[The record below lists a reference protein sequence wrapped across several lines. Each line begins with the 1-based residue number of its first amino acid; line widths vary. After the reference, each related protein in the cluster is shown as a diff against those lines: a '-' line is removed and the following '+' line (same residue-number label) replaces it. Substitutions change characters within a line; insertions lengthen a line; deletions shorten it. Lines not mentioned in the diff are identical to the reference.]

1 MGELE
6 DEFRPLFVEEA
17 KGHLER
23 IASGLLALE
32 SAPDDQAAIDGI
44 FREAHTMKG
53 AAGMVGMMRVSRL
66 AHRLED
72 LLVEL
77 RAGTRRSSPELTD
90 AMLLVLDGMGRLI
103 ASPSS
108 GDQDASDEAAL
119 ERLLPSSPP
128 PHPTA
133 ASAGV
138 PAPQAREQ
146 ASPQVG
152 RLDPPPA
159 AAPAAVAAIPPA
171 PPSVQPAASL
181 NAAAVI
187 PSTPLA
193 VAPLP
198 PWPPAASPAAPPS
211 PPPRPPAPT
220 ALEAALP
227 LPTVAAERPG
237 STSPQVGRPAATAP
251 HLDRK
256 QPDSATLEVPVAR
269 IDELN
274 RLVGEASA
282 AQLRVGHVFGSELH
296 LDPDAVTEYRE
307 LTKVINQLQEV
318 TERTRM
324 VPIGTLEP
332 ILHRTVRDVARAA
345 GKDVRWE
352 VSGEDVEVDRGV
364 LEELVSP
371 LLHLVRN
378 SVGHGVEMPEVRL
391 AAGKTKQAV
400 VGLHAAQVGSKV
412 VISISDDGAG
422 INVAAVRAS
431 AAKAGLD
438 VSALSE
444 EESLNLIFRSG
455 ISTAKVLTED
465 SGRGVGL
472 DVVATAVAAIHGLVE
487 VINHPGLGAEFR
499 IVVPITLTVVPC
511 LIVSISGQSFALPLQ
526 GIVRMLEAQ
535 HVQIVSGRQLAVVDG
550 RAIPVSD
557 LATLLGLPS
566 AEGGPW
572 VLLGTADS
580 SHAFQVE
587 TVLQKRDVVVRGLTG
602 RLRDLKSVSG
612 ASIEPNGT
620 ILLVLDVPNLL
631 ARAAS
636 VSITS
641 EATDKP
647 ALPAPQLS
655 VMVVDDA
662 LMVRELQR
670 SILERGGYAV
680 RTASDGAEALAM
692 LAEQPADLVV
702 TDVEMP
708 NLDGLRLI
716 QGIRRHPRLANV
728 PVLIVSSH
736 GSDEDH
742 QRGLDAG
749 ADAYIVKTSFDEVGL
764 LSAVS
769 RLLGRTAGAAHHNNG
784 VGAPAYSR
792 GVRPEQAA
800 TPK

>member
-6 DEFRPLFVEEA
+6 DEFRPLFIEEA

-119 ERLLPSSPP
+119 ERLLPTA
-128 PHPTA
+128 PT
-133 ASAGV
+133 
-138 PAPQAREQ
+138 
-146 ASPQVG
+146 
-152 RLDPPPA
+152 
-159 AAPAAVAAIPPA
+159 PAAVVPPA
-171 PPSVQPAASL
+171 GPS
-181 NAAAVI
+181 
-187 PSTPLA
+187 
-193 VAPLP
+193 LP
-198 PWPPAASPAAPPS
+198 
-211 PPPRPPAPT
+211 PT
-220 ALEAALP
+220 ALEVVLP
-227 LPTVAAERPG
+227 LPTVAAEPPSAAPAVEAVLPLPAAAAPPPAATPAVQVVLPLPTAAAGRPG
-237 STSPQVGRPAATAP
+237 STSPQVGRPGA
-251 HLDRK
+251 
-256 QPDSATLEVPVAR
+256 ATLEVPVAR

-307 LTKVINQLQEV
+307 LTTVINRLQEV

-324 VPIGTLEP
+324 VPVGTLEP

-378 SVGHGVEMPEVRL
+378 SVGHGVELPDQRR
-391 AAGKTKQAV
+391 AAGKAMQAV

-422 INVAAVRAS
+422 INVAAVRAA
-431 AAKAGLD
+431 AAKAGVD
-438 VSALSE
+438 VTTLTE
-444 EESLNLIFRSG
+444 EESLHLIFRSG
-455 ISTAKVLTED
+455 ISTAKVLTEE

-472 DVVATAVAAIHGLVE
+472 DVVATAIAAIHGTVQ
-487 VINHPGLGAEFR
+487 VVNHPGAGAEFR

-535 HVQIVSGRQLAVVDG
+535 HVQVVSGRRLAVVDG

-557 LATLLGLPS
+557 LAALLGLPS

-572 VLLGTADS
+572 VLLGTTEN

-612 ASIEPNGT
+612 ASIEPNGS
-620 ILLVLDVPNLL
+620 ILLVLDVQNLL
-631 ARAAS
+631 ERAN
-636 VSITS
+636 SIS
-641 EATDKP
+641 IAAEVANKP
-647 ALPAPQLS
+647 AAPAPQLS

-670 SILERGGYAV
+670 SILERGGYTV
-680 RTASDGAEALAM
+680 RTASDGAEALSM
-692 LAEQPADLVV
+692 LAELPADLVV

-708 NLDGLRLI
+708 NLDGLHLI
-716 QGIRRHPRLANV
+716 HSIREHPRLANI

-749 ADAYIVKTSFDEVGL
+749 ADAYIIKASFDEVGL

-769 RLLGRTAGAAHHNNG
+769 RLLGRTAA
-784 VGAPAYSR
+784 APAHRRNSAGALAR
-792 GVRPEQAA
+792 SKTLRPVEA
-800 TPK
+800 TTPRTQ

>member
-23 IASGLLALE
+23 IASGLLTLE

-90 AMLLVLDGMGRLI
+90 AMLLVLDGIGRLI

-119 ERLLPSSPP
+119 ERLLPTS
-128 PHPTA
+128 
-133 ASAGV
+133 
-138 PAPQAREQ
+138 PAP
-146 ASPQVG
+146 VVV
-152 RLDPPPA
+152 L
-159 AAPAAVAAIPPA
+159 
-171 PPSVQPAASL
+171 
-181 NAAAVI
+181 
-187 PSTPLA
+187 
-193 VAPLP
+193 PLP
-198 PWPPAASPAAPPS
+198 TGPS
-211 PPPRPPAPT
+211 LTPT
-220 ALEAALP
+220 ALEAVLP
-227 LPTVAAERPG
+227 LPTAAAARPG
-237 STSPQVGRPAATAP
+237 STSPQVGRLAPPAAAVPSPPPPPAAP
-251 HLDRK
+251 AVEAVLPLPPVAAERPGATSPQVGRPGHLDRK
-256 QPDSATLEVPVAR
+256 QPGAATLEVPVAR

-307 LTKVINQLQEV
+307 LTTVINQLQEV

-324 VPIGTLEP
+324 VPVGTLEP

-378 SVGHGVEMPEVRL
+378 SVGHGVELPDQRR
-391 AAGKTKQAV
+391 AAGKAMQAV

-412 VISISDDGAG
+412 VISISDDGGG

-431 AAKAGLD
+431 AVKAGVD
-438 VSALSE
+438 VTALTE
-444 EESLNLIFRSG
+444 EESLHLIFRSG

-472 DVVATAVAAIHGLVE
+472 DVVATAVAAIHGTVQ
-487 VINHPGLGAEFR
+487 VVNHPGAGAEFR

-535 HVQIVSGRQLAVVDG
+535 HVQVVSGRRLAVVDG

-557 LATLLGLPS
+557 LAALLGLPS
-566 AEGGPW
+566 AEEGPW
-572 VLLGTADS
+572 VLLGTAET

-612 ASIEPNGT
+612 ASIEPNGS
-620 ILLVLDVPNLL
+620 ILLVLDVQNLL
-631 ARAAS
+631 ERANS
-636 VSITS
+636 VSIAA
-641 EATDKP
+641 EVANKP
-647 ALPAPQLS
+647 ATPAAQLS

-670 SILERGGYAV
+670 SILERGGYSV
-680 RTASDGAEALAM
+680 RTASDGAEALGM
-692 LAEQPADLVV
+692 LAELPADLVV

-708 NLDGLRLI
+708 NLDGLHLI
-716 QGIRRHPRLANV
+716 ESIRRHPRLANI

-769 RLLGRTAGAAHHNNG
+769 RLLGRTG
-784 VGAPAYSR
+784 
-792 GVRPEQAA
+792 A
-800 TPK
+800 TPAHRRNGALAQSKTLRPVEATTPRTQ

>member
-23 IASGLLALE
+23 IAPGLLALE

-119 ERLLPSSPP
+119 ERLLPTSPTPAAMVP
-128 PHPTA
+128 PAGPPLTPTALEVVLPLPTA
-133 ASAGV
+133 AAERPPPP
-138 PAPQAREQ
+138 PAPPA
-146 ASPQVG
+146 AAAPSPP
-152 RLDPPPA
+152 PPPA
-159 AAPAAVAAIPPA
+159 APAV
-171 PPSVQPAASL
+171 
-181 NAAAVI
+181 
-187 PSTPLA
+187 
-193 VAPLP
+193 
-198 PWPPAASPAAPPS
+198 APPS
-211 PPPRPPAPT
+211 PAPAPAAPVPPAS
-220 ALEAALP
+220 A
-227 LPTVAAERPG
+227 G
-237 STSPQVGRPAATAP
+237 

-256 QPDSATLEVPVAR
+256 QPGAATLEVPVAR

-307 LTKVINQLQEV
+307 LTTVINRLQEV

-324 VPIGTLEP
+324 VPVGTLEP

-378 SVGHGVEMPEVRL
+378 SVGHGVELPDQRR
-391 AAGKTKQAV
+391 AAGKAMQAV

-431 AAKAGLD
+431 AVKAGVD
-438 VSALSE
+438 VTALTE
-444 EESLNLIFRSG
+444 EESLHLIFRSG
-455 ISTAKVLTED
+455 ISTAKVVTED

-472 DVVATAVAAIHGLVE
+472 DVVATAVAAIHGTVQ
-487 VINHPGLGAEFR
+487 VVNHPGVGAEFR

-535 HVQIVSGRQLAVVDG
+535 HVQVVSGRRLAVVDG

-557 LATLLGLPS
+557 LAALLGLPS
-566 AEGGPW
+566 ADEGPW
-572 VLLGTADS
+572 VLLGTAES

-587 TVLQKRDVVVRGLTG
+587 TVLQKRDVVVRGMTG

-612 ASIEPNGT
+612 ASIEPNGS

-631 ARAAS
+631 ERATSAKIAS
-636 VSITS
+636 DVS
-641 EATDKP
+641 DKP
-647 ALPAPQLS
+647 AAPPPQLS

-670 SILERGGYAV
+670 SILERGGYMV
-680 RTASDGAEALAM
+680 RTASDGAEALGM
-692 LAEQPADLVV
+692 LAERPADMFV
-702 TDVEMP
+702 TNVEIP
-708 NLDGLRLI
+708 NLAGLLPIESISRHALLTNMPI
-716 QGIRRHPRLANV
+716 QNE
-728 PVLIVSSH
+728 SSH
-736 GSDEDH
+736 
-742 QRGLDAG
+742 L
-749 ADAYIVKTSFDEVGL
+749 
-764 LSAVS
+764 
-769 RLLGRTAGAAHHNNG
+769 
-784 VGAPAYSR
+784 
-792 GVRPEQAA
+792 
-800 TPK
+800 

>member
-119 ERLLPSSPP
+119 ERLLPSSAPP
-128 PHPTA
+128 LPTVP
-133 ASAGV
+133 SAGV
-138 PAPQAREQ
+138 PAPVVTPPPTAIIPP
-146 ASPQVG
+146 APPAAIPTAAPAVAPVKAAPKTAAPPAP
-152 RLDPPPA
+152 PPPA
-159 AAPAAVAAIPPA
+159 AAPTQPSPPA
-171 PPSVQPAASL
+171 PASSGVLAPKAREVAQAA
-181 NAAAVI
+181 
-187 PSTPLA
+187 
-193 VAPLP
+193 
-198 PWPPAASPAAPPS
+198 
-211 PPPRPPAPT
+211 
-220 ALEAALP
+220 
-227 LPTVAAERPG
+227 
-237 STSPQVGRPAATAP
+237 

-256 QPDSATLEVPVAR
+256 QPDAATLEVPVAR

-296 LDPDAVTEYRE
+296 RNPDAVTEYRE

-324 VPIGTLEP
+324 VPVGTLEP

-352 VSGEDVEVDRGV
+352 VSGEEVEVDRGV

-378 SVGHGVEMPEVRL
+378 SVGHGVEMPETRL
-391 AAGKTKQAV
+391 AAGKTRQAV

-422 INVAAVRAS
+422 IDVAAVRAS
-431 AAKAGLD
+431 AAKAGVD
-438 VSALSE
+438 VSALNE
-444 EESLNLIFRSG
+444 VDSLHLIFRSG

-472 DVVATAVAAIHGLVE
+472 DVVATAVAAIHGTVE
-487 VINHPGLGAEFR
+487 VVNHPGLGAEFR

-535 HVQIVSGRQLAVVDG
+535 HVQVVSGRQLAVVDG
-550 RAIPVSD
+550 RAVPVAD
-557 LATLLGLPS
+557 LARLLGLPS

-572 VLLGTADS
+572 VLLGTAES
-580 SHAFQVE
+580 SHAFRVE

-612 ASIEPNGT
+612 ASIEPNGS
-620 ILLVLDVPNLL
+620 ILLVLDVPNLI

-636 VSITS
+636 VSVAS

-647 ALPAPQLS
+647 APPAAPLS

-670 SILERGGYAV
+670 SILERGGYTV
-680 RTASDGAEALAM
+680 RTASDGAEALGM
-692 LAEQPADLVV
+692 LAELPADLVV

-708 NLDGLRLI
+708 NLDGLHLI
-716 QGIRRHPRLANV
+716 QSIRRHPRLANI

-769 RLLGRTAGAAHHNNG
+769 RLLGCTAGAAPRRHN
-784 VGAPAYSR
+784 GADALAR
-792 GVRPEQAA
+792 GRSVQPDEAA
-800 TPK
+800 TRTRT

>member
-77 RAGTRRSSPELTD
+77 RAGSRRSSPELTD

-119 ERLLPSSPP
+119 ERLLPSSPTPVAAVDEKSAISPAIWTP
-128 PHPTA
+128 PHVPPPAVAAIAPQPPAAVPTEPPA
-133 ASAGV
+133 IAPL
-138 PAPQAREQ
+138 PAPPKPSA
-146 ASPQVG
+146 P
-152 RLDPPPA
+152 PPPA
-159 AAPAAVAAIPPA
+159 APV
-171 PPSVQPAASL
+171 SQ
-181 NAAAVI
+181 
-187 PSTPLA
+187 
-193 VAPLP
+193 
-198 PWPPAASPAAPPS
+198 PPAA
-211 PPPRPPAPT
+211 
-220 ALEAALP
+220 
-227 LPTVAAERPG
+227 
-237 STSPQVGRPAATAP
+237 

-324 VPIGTLEP
+324 VPVGTLEP
-332 ILHRTVRDVARAA
+332 ILHRTVRDVARSA

-352 VSGEDVEVDRGV
+352 ASGQDVEVDRGV

-378 SVGHGVEMPEVRL
+378 SVGHGVELPEARL
-391 AAGKTKQAV
+391 EAGKTKQAV

-422 INVAAVRAS
+422 INVAAVRTA
-431 AAKAGLD
+431 AAKAGIDITTLN
-438 VSALSE
+438 E
-444 EESLNLIFRSG
+444 EESLHLIFRSG

-472 DVVATAVAAIHGLVE
+472 DVVATAVAAIHGTVQ
-487 VINHPGLGAEFR
+487 VVNHPGLGAEFR

-535 HVQIVSGRQLAVVDG
+535 HVQVVSGRQLAVVDG

-557 LATLLGLPS
+557 LAALLGLPS
-566 AEGGPW
+566 AEKGPW
-572 VLLGTADS
+572 VLLGTTDS

-587 TVLQKRDVVVRGLTG
+587 TVMQKRDVVVRGLTG
-602 RLRDLKSVSG
+602 RLRELKSVSG
-612 ASIEPNGT
+612 ASIEPNGS

-631 ARAAS
+631 ARAAL
-636 VSITS
+636 VNIAS

-647 ALPAPQLS
+647 AAPAAQLS

-692 LAEQPADLVV
+692 LVELPADLVV

-708 NLDGLRLI
+708 NLDGLDLI
-716 QGIRRHPRLANV
+716 QSIRRHPRLANI
-728 PVLIVSSH
+728 PVLIVSTH

-769 RLLGRTAGAAHHNNG
+769 RLLGRTAGVAPHRHHG
-784 VGAPAYSR
+784 VLAPGTS
-792 GVRPEQAA
+792 VRPDQAA
-800 TPK
+800 TSRSA

>member
-119 ERLLPSSPP
+119 ERLLPTSPTP
-128 PHPTA
+128 VAVLESKPAVPVQASTLPARPTA
-133 ASAGV
+133 SV
-138 PAPQAREQ
+138 VAP
-146 ASPQVG
+146 
-152 RLDPPPA
+152 
-159 AAPAAVAAIPPA
+159 AAIPPA
-171 PPSVQPAASL
+171 PP
-181 NAAAVI
+181 AVVAI
-187 PSTPLA
+187 SPTPPSMQ
-193 VAPLP
+193 
-198 PWPPAASPAAPPS
+198 PPASPNPALVMPS
-211 PPPRPPAPT
+211 APPAP
-220 ALEAALP
+220 APASP
-227 LPTVAAERPG
+227 PRVAPA
-237 STSPQVGRPAATAP
+237 TQAPQPQPA

-256 QPDSATLEVPVAR
+256 QPDAATLEVPVAR

-324 VPIGTLEP
+324 VPVGTLEP

-352 VSGEDVEVDRGV
+352 VTGEDVEVDRGV

-378 SVGHGVEMPEVRL
+378 SVGHGVELPEQRL
-391 AAGKTKQAV
+391 AAGKTSQAV

-431 AAKAGLD
+431 AAKAGVD
-438 VSALSE
+438 VSALNE
-444 EESLNLIFRSG
+444 EESLHLIFRSG

-472 DVVATAVAAIHGLVE
+472 DVVATAVAAIHGTVQ
-487 VINHPGLGAEFR
+487 VVNHPGLGAEFR
-499 IVVPITLTVVPC
+499 IIVPITLTVVPC

-535 HVQIVSGRQLAVVDG
+535 HVQVVSGRQLAVVDG

-636 VSITS
+636 LTISS
-641 EATDKP
+641 ELSDKP
-647 ALPAPQLS
+647 SAPPAQLS

-680 RTASDGAEALAM
+680 RTASDGAEALGM
-692 LAEQPADLVV
+692 LAELPADLVV

-708 NLDGLRLI
+708 KLDGLQLI
-716 QGIRRHPRLANV
+716 RSIRRHPRLANI
-728 PVLIVSSH
+728 PILIVSSH
-736 GSDEDH
+736 GNDEDH

-769 RLLGRTAGAAHHNNG
+769 RLLGRTAGVAPHRHN
-784 VGAPAYSR
+784 GASALAQGR
-792 GVRPEQAA
+792 NVRPDEAA
-800 TPK
+800 KPRSA

>member
-103 ASPSS
+103 ASSSS

-119 ERLLPSSPP
+119 ERLLPTSPP
-128 PHPTA
+128 PVVVIPLPTA
-133 ASAGV
+133 AAEPPLPALAPPAAAV
-138 PAPQAREQ
+138 P
-146 ASPQVG
+146 SPP
-152 RLDPPPA
+152 PPPA
-159 AAPAAVAAIPPA
+159 APAVEAV
-171 PPSVQPAASL
+171 L
-181 NAAAVI
+181 
-187 PSTPLA
+187 
-193 VAPLP
+193 PLP
-198 PWPPAASPAAPPS
+198 P
-211 PPPRPPAPT
+211 
-220 ALEAALP
+220 
-227 LPTVAAERPG
+227 VAAERPG
-237 STSPQVGRPAATAP
+237 ATSPQVGRPG

-256 QPDSATLEVPVAR
+256 QPGAATLEVPVAR

-296 LDPDAVTEYRE
+296 LDPDAITQYRE
-307 LTKVINQLQEV
+307 LTTVINQLQEV

-324 VPIGTLEP
+324 VPVGTLEP

-378 SVGHGVEMPEVRL
+378 SVGHGVELPDERR
-391 AAGKTKQAV
+391 AAGKPMQAV

-431 AAKAGLD
+431 AAKAGVD
-438 VSALSE
+438 VTALTE
-444 EESLNLIFRSG
+444 EESLHLIFRSG
-455 ISTAKVLTED
+455 ISTAKVVTEE

-472 DVVATAVAAIHGLVE
+472 DVVATAVAAIHGTVQ
-487 VINHPGLGAEFR
+487 VVNHPGAGAEFR

-535 HVQIVSGRQLAVVDG
+535 HVQVVSGRRLAVVDG

-557 LATLLGLPS
+557 LAALLGLPS
-566 AEGGPW
+566 AEEGPW
-572 VLLGTADS
+572 VLLGTAES

-612 ASIEPNGT
+612 ASIEPNGS
-620 ILLVLDVPNLL
+620 ILLVLDVQNLL
-631 ARAAS
+631 ERANS
-636 VSITS
+636 VSVAA
-641 EATDKP
+641 EVANQPAT
-647 ALPAPQLS
+647 PAPQLS

-680 RTASDGAEALAM
+680 RTASDGAEALGM
-692 LAEQPADLVV
+692 LAELPADLVV

-708 NLDGLRLI
+708 NLDGLHLI
-716 QGIRRHPRLANV
+716 ESIRRHPRLANI
-728 PVLIVSSH
+728 PILIVSSH

-769 RLLGRTAGAAHHNNG
+769 RLLGRTADPTAHRRNG
-784 VGAPAYSR
+784 TR
-792 GVRPEQAA
+792 GLAQSNTLQPVEAA
-800 TPK
+800 TPRTP